1 MFDVLLIKEHVKLK
15 SISEQNDLL
24 IKKDILKNLKRIGN
38 NLNKV
43 NLESNIDDIVKI
55 ISDNK
60 TQLDKLLNALK

>member
-60 TQLDKLLNALK
+60 TQLNKLLNALK